1 MTLRKNAPEIKAMVE
16 RLWFEREELILQQRE
31 RYPTEAILAAVAQAH
46 GTDVATL
53 RSKIRPRH
61 ISLAR
66 HHAVWEMRCR
76 RFDLGFQQIA
86 AEMNRIHHT
95 TALHSYQHFA
105 KAVAQGHYRVERAKV
120 AEILEGD
127 A

>member
-1 MTLRKNAPEIKAMVE
+1 MTLRRNSPEVKAMIE
-16 RLWFEREELILQQRE
+16 RLWFEREELIAQQRTK
-31 RYPTEAILAAVAQAH
+31 YPTAAILAAVAQAH
-46 GTDVATL
+46 GLDVATL
-53 RSKIRPRH
+53 RSRVRTRPV
-61 ISLAR
+61 SLAR

-105 KAVAQGHYRVERAKV
+105 KAVAQGRYSAERAKV
-120 AEILEGD
+120 AEILEGKE
-127 A
+127 